1 MRRRPVEFRRP
12 VRRRISSVVWW
23 TLCGISVLLFIVI
36 FSKESH
42 IESRPA
48 SLNKVK
54 ICALLIILLFW
65 VDVNV
70 FGCWKYGN
78 FEGNQCFELWD
89 FYEFGIWR
97 YNSFNWV
104 LVGTVNGLDEDW
116 DIQFW
121 DCSCIMTWL
130 LSQIAVSACMCF
142 CAVGFVFMCRMEFLF
157 DPWLCLS

>member
-70 FGCWKYGN
+70 FGCWKYEN
-78 FEGNQCFELWD
+78 FEGNQCFEFWD
-89 FYEFGIWR
+89 FYDLDFEDIIVLTGFWLVLLMGLMKIEI
-97 YNSFNWV
+97 YNSGIVTV
-104 LVGTVNGLDEDW
+104 LWHDCYLKL
-116 DIQFW
+116 QFF
-121 DCSCIMTWL
+121 
-130 LSQIAVSACMCF
+130 ACMCF